1 MLALMIHVKKRIAE
15 KIISNDMSIL
25 HILERLSFV
34 NTPDVEIYAAGEI
47 TSRDMSD
54 LSIFQG
60 WVKNFPCEY
69 PEREEEFPPNAC
81 RFFSSWP
88 HG

>member
-15 KIISNDMSIL
+15 KIISNDMSIM

-47 TSRDMSD
+47 TSRQMSRFVH
-54 LSIFQG
+54 LPRFGQ
-60 WVKNFPCEY
+60 
-69 PEREEEFPPNAC
+69 EFPL
-81 RFFSSWP
+81 
-88 HG
+88 